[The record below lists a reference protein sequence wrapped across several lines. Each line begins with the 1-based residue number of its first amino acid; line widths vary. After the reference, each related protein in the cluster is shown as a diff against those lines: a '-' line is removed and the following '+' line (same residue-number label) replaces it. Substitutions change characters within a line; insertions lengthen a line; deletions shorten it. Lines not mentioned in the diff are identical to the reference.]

1 MKKLLVMVLALAM
14 FAAPA
19 MANVANSKH
28 NLSGKGIIAAG
39 TGATELCVYCHTPH
53 AALSVN
59 TADVP
64 LWNIVAGADSG
75 STPGESTMCMTCHDG
90 SITFADQSNPT
101 NGAVAG
107 APYAVT
113 GNYDISDGANGLTND
128 HPVGFTYVIAGN
140 ANFNTEAVLV
150 AAGAKLSTSDK
161 VECFSCH
168 NVHDY
173 TNAPFLIMSNAS
185 SALCVACH
193 IK

>member
-19 MANVANSKH
+19 MATVANSKH

-53 AALSVN
+53 AALSAN

-75 STPGESTMCMTCHDG
+75 TTPGESTMCMACHDG
-90 SITFADQSNPT
+90 SIQFTDMSNPT

-107 APYAVT
+107 GPYVVA
-113 GNYDISDGANGLTND
+113 GNYDITDGANGLTND
-128 HPVGFTYVIAGN
+128 HPVGFTYNAAD
-140 ANFNTEAVLV
+140 ANFKAVV
-150 AAGAKLSTSDK
+150 TGAKLSTSGK

-168 NVHDY
+168 NVHEY
-173 TNAPFLIMSNAS
+173 AYAPFLIMDNAG

-193 IK
+193 EK

>member
-1 MKKLLVMVLALAM
+1 MKKLLVLTVALAL

-19 MANVANSKH
+19 MATVANSKH

-39 TGATELCVYCHTPH
+39 TGSTELCVYCHTPH
-53 AALSVN
+53 AALSTN

-64 LWNIVAGADSG
+64 LWNIVAGADLN
-75 STPGESTMCMTCHDG
+75 STPGESTMCMACHDG
-90 SITFADQSNPT
+90 NVTFADQSNPT
-101 NGAVAG
+101 NGAAAG
-107 APYAVT
+107 AAYSVT
-113 GNYDISDGANGLTND
+113 GNYDIYDGANGLTND
-128 HPVGFTYVIAGN
+128 HPVGFTYNAAD
-140 ANFNTEAVLV
+140 ANFKAVV
-150 AAGAKLSTSDK
+150 TGAKLSTSGK

-193 IK
+193 EK

>member
-19 MANVANSKH
+19 MATVANSKH

-53 AALSVN
+53 AALSAN

-64 LWNIVAGADSG
+64 LWNIVAGADSNG
-75 STPGESTMCMTCHDG
+75 TAGESTMCMTCHDG

-113 GNYDISDGANGLTND
+113 GNYDLTDGANALTND
-128 HPVGFTYVIAGN
+128 HPVGFTYVVAGN
-140 ANFNTEAVLV
+140 INFNPKASLTK
-150 AAGAKLSTSDK
+150 AKLSASDK

-173 TNAPFLIMSNAS
+173 TNAPFLIASNAG
-185 SALCVACH
+185 SALCIDCH